1 MGIRFV
7 KILPEMYKCGVK
19 GLCEMSIL
27 CLSASFG
34 ESGLRMS
41 NNDLARLM
49 NSSRSGIIHAINN
62 LVKANLVTIEKI
74 SYGCRVIHANGDSI
88 RLYEDD
94 KKKKQ
99 NSATVAPDSDTSTPS
114 GNGDTIGQ
122 DGDTSAQNGLKV
134 SKNGVEVRPITK
146 VTKRTDSNIHTPT
159 SSEEPFKLSSEP
171 ISKARKLKTL
181 PIPTVDEVIEYIN
194 NHPEYGDVEPE
205 AFWNHYEARGWK
217 YGKGID
223 MKNWKAAVRTWHF
236 NGRKQH
242 VK

>member
-1 MGIRFV
+1 V

-49 NSSRSGIIHAINN
+49 NSSRSGIIHAVNN
-62 LVKANLVTIEKI
+62 LAKANLVTIEKV

-88 RLYEDD
+88 RLYEED

-99 NSATVAPDSDTSTPS
+99 NGATIAQDSDTSTPS

-146 VTKRTDSNIHTPT
+146 VTKRTDSNISGMLPGIEPPPKPSRKKIPLPYPT
-159 SSEEPFKLSSEP
+159 WDEWLSYCKSIDWDDELDCSS
-171 ISKARKLKTL
+171 
-181 PIPTVDEVIEYIN
+181 
-194 NHPEYGDVEPE
+194 
-205 AFWNHYEARGWK
+205 AFNHYVACGWVQGKAKSEIVDWHGAARGCRDRAEK
-217 YGKGID
+217 RRRER
-223 MKNWKAAVRTWHF
+223 ASV
-236 NGRKQH
+236 
-242 VK
+242 